1 MSPDQQAID
10 KPAFPFGVR
19 PDIPVDEGTEDDRG
33 PDTINRLLL
42 HGARYHDREALFLC
56 WEQGRKG
63 WGWQA
68 HPDWRTD
75 RNAIR
80 AALVLRQRIGM
91 EAGERAALWIPF
103 GMEFATVERG
113 IWSIGGLSVPLPPD
127 WTTDRVAT
135 ALHEATP
142 TVLFCTNV
150 DALRE
155 LRAIGGLPDSVKASV
170 LLSGDADDLSEE
182 ALPYEQ
188 FLEYGGILDTA
199 ERASMW
205 RTTVRSIP
213 PGTPV
218 SLEYRWRNGLQSL
231 GAISQAGLVEAVD
244 AVLRLLPPE
253 RGRLQI
259 LAGDRPDPVSRAL
272 LYGAWTDGLTC
283 TAFVQSPAA
292 VDHAAE
298 LEPKLVAGPGSI
310 LAGLVEKLQAPGE
323 GSQAFV
329 VCVTDRPAEG
339 GEEAGFAFPR
349 PVSFLHPNQIDVPL
363 NEFPGEKP

>member
-1 MSPDQQAID
+1 MTADQQAID
-10 KPAFPFGVR
+10 KPPFPFGVR
-19 PDIPVDEGTEDDRG
+19 PDVPVDEGTEDKRG

-42 HGARYHDREALFLC
+42 HGARYHDREALFLR

-63 WGWQA
+63 WGWEA

-91 EAGERAALWIPF
+91 EAGEHAALWTPF

-113 IWSIGGLSVPLPPD
+113 IWSIGGLSVPIAPD
-127 WTTDRVAT
+127 WRVDQVAT
-135 ALHEATP
+135 ALHESTP
-142 TVLFCTNV
+142 TVLFAP
-150 DALRE
+150 DLESLRE
-155 LRAIGGLPDSVKASV
+155 LESIGGLPDSVKASV
-170 LLSGDADDLSEE
+170 LLSGNAEDLGEE
-182 ALPYEQ
+182 ALSYKQ
-188 FLEYGGILDTA
+188 FMDYGGILDTA

-218 SLEYRWRNGLQSL
+218 SLEYGWQDGLKPL

-253 RGRLQI
+253 QGRLQI

-272 LYGAWTDGLTC
+272 LYAAWADGLTR
-283 TAFVQSPAA
+283 TAFVRSQAA

-298 LEPKLVAGPGSI
+298 LEPNLVAGPAEI
-310 LAGLVEKLQAPGE
+310 LARVVEKLQEPG
-323 GSQAFV
+323 GTSSRTFV
-329 VCVTDRPAEG
+329 VCVTDRPAKAED
-339 GEEAGFAFPR
+339 GFAFRR
-349 PVSFLHPNQIDVPL
+349 PVSFLHANQIDVPL
-363 NEFPGEKP
+363 NEFPGETL

>member
-1 MSPDQQAID
+1 MTTDQQAMD

-19 PDIPVDEGTEDDRG
+19 PDVPVDEGTEDKRG

-42 HGARYHDREALFLC
+42 HGARYHDRDALFLH
-56 WEQGRKG
+56 WEQDRKG
-63 WGWQA
+63 WGWKA

-80 AALVLRQRIGM
+80 TALVLRQRIGM
-91 EAGERAALWIPF
+91 EAGERAALWFPF
-103 GMEFATVERG
+103 GMDFATVERG
-113 IWSIGGLSVPLPPD
+113 IWSIGGLSVPIPSD
-127 WTTDRVAT
+127 WRTDQVAT
-135 ALHEATP
+135 ALHESTP
-142 TVLFCTNV
+142 TVLFAQ
-150 DALRE
+150 DLESLRE
-155 LRAIGGLPDSVKASV
+155 LELIGGLPDSVKASV
-170 LLSGDADDLSEE
+170 LLSGDAGDAGED

-188 FLEYGGILDTA
+188 FMDYGGILDTA

-218 SLEYRWRNGLQSL
+218 SLEYGWQDGLKPL

-253 RGRLQI
+253 PGRLQI
-259 LAGDRPDPVSRAL
+259 LAGDRPDLVSRAL
-272 LYGAWTDGLTC
+272 LYAAWADGLTR
-283 TAFVQSPAA
+283 TAFVQSQAA

-298 LEPKLVAGPGSI
+298 LEPNLVAGPAEI
-310 LAGLVEKLQAPGE
+310 LAPLVEKLQEAGDA
-323 GSQAFV
+323 SRTFV
-329 VCVTDRPAEG
+329 VCVTDRPAHAED
-339 GEEAGFAFPR
+339 GFAFRR

-363 NEFPGEKP
+363 NEFPGEAP